1 VNHGKKI
8 GTLLVRLDRVVEK
21 VRWGGYSNRRAEFGV
36 DLRFDLHTGL
46 FHASHDGIW
55 YAAKTKEDLEAQL
68 KKAVERT
75 IDLVW
80 ERYLVVSYDAT
91 ARLVDAVLNAP
102 NSNAGTIYSIER
114 DRTDLP
120 TKKIGNARRAI
131 TSIELTWNVVEY
143 TRPWPR
149 PEDGKLVRS
158 KRDLRSSQGKEY
170 VDDPIEQDSDAL
182 PTGAVLWSKERE
194 DLLHEIL
201 AAIGKLDSRMT
212 ELFRGGADDLAKKLD
227 AAMLDPGRLLAA
239 PAESQPKKKRRRS

>member
-21 VRWGGYSNRRAEFGV
+21 VRWGGYGNRRAEFGV

-80 ERYLVVSYDAT
+80 ERYLIVSYEAT
-91 ARLVDAVLNAP
+91 ARRVDAVLNAP
-102 NSNAGTIYSIER
+102 NGSSGEIYSIES
-114 DRTDLP
+114 DRADLP
-120 TKKIGNARRAI
+120 KKIGSSRRAI
-131 TSIELTWNVVEY
+131 TSIELTWEVVEY

-149 PEDGKLVRS
+149 PEDSKLVRS
-158 KRDLRSSQGKEY
+158 KRGLRSSQGKEH

-212 ELFRGGADDLAKKLD
+212 ELFRGKADALAKKLD
-227 AAMLDPGRLLAA
+227 AAMLDPSRLLAA
-239 PAESQPKKKRRRS
+239 PAAAQPKKKRRKS